1 MSCYGDKV
9 ITLCDVDVFVSEVVH
24 DLNGSPHDVHD
35 DRDAND
41 DEDDGDASF
50 CRCLLL
56 QSKTANPLSVVE
68 AAKSECEAA
77 KPVAAAAAK
86 CPKCKPGCCSIGG
99 LVAAELEF
107 ELGEAGESEPLPLLM
122 LISWLWLEV
131 FDVVTA
137 ATCDLEPNI
146 LSIVKRE
153 AAAAAAVA
161 VLPAAEGRGGRSSS
175 MIVTPDREPSS
186 EDGVCDGDVDSTIF
200 KLCDD
205 RPTFNGGV
213 GGGDG
218 LGVLTTVILNL
229 EEPVVFDSRL
239 PTSWPGELHNDD
251 RILTDEGFS

>member
-1 MSCYGDKV
+1 MKSGHKRWNSTNYLYPYNQM
-9 ITLCDVDVFVSEVVH
+9 I
-24 DLNGSPHDVHD
+24 NGALFYELTKKIALHH
-35 DRDAND
+35 AT
-41 DEDDGDASF
+41 
-50 CRCLLL
+50 
-56 QSKTANPLSVVE
+56 QWK
-68 AAKSECEAA
+68 KSECEAA

-131 FDVVTA
+131 FAVVTA

-175 MIVTPDREPSS
+175 MIVTPDRDPSS

-229 EEPVVFDSRL
+229 EEAVDFDSRL

-251 RILTDEGFS
+251 RILTLPEICDN